1 MNFSSIKT
9 IAIKV
14 LLVLV
19 TLAILY
25 SVFWFFKIGQFEK
38 QINRFVGDNSS
49 NVSIGGFE
57 VSGFPFSQKV
67 TISNLRFSLPT
78 AALNHHQIIVSGLE
92 ISGGIFDSV
101 FDVNITGSVSVQ
113 DQKGGSFGLSFNSKP
128 QIKIAVLDGFLSS
141 FSYQDNGHKVV
152 DGAKNVIYSA
162 ASSSV
167 TVDSA
172 HSSDGKIT
180 FTISSNVKEVENF
193 GVLNIYKN
201 AFEGKLID
209 AIKTGQV
216 AIVDN
221 QVEPSLD
228 PNAVNVAPNV
238 EGASAP
244 AVAAPNAPTAVAAA
258 TDSAAVANKVNAAQ
272 MPEVKAAATKP
283 EIAAPAS
290 VKNAPQVAV
299 AAALPQKA
307 APLPANVAAA
317 KSEAAPAVA
326 MPLPIAANNKK
337 PEAEKAA
344 NQAAAAPA
352 AVKPTDVANEVVDN
366 NASTIVN
373 QALEAVATPSVKTSF
388 SLTAQYILSPGAS
401 NQLVPVNVA
410 QMQENNSQYSKS
422 LKITNFLITNSLYA
436 ISINGEINILPDDTM
451 PSGGISLRIEKFS
464 DAISYAIEA
473 INKISQKAFSDA
485 VNEAL
490 PIDAAAQSSTSP
502 EAGAAPSLAVE
513 NAQSVVQDFAN
524 DEAYHNFLNRIS
536 PNFADVVKQVA
547 AKNPVS
553 KEEVAQFD
561 IRREKNLEFLVNET
575 PMREILGKF

>member
-1 MNFSSIKT
+1 MNLASIKS

-14 LLVLV
+14 LLALV
-19 TLAILY
+19 TLVILY

-101 FDVNITGSVSVQ
+101 FDVNITGNVLVQ
-113 DQKGGSFGLSFNSKP
+113 DQKGGSFSLSFNSKP

-167 TVDSA
+167 TVDST
-172 HSSDGKIT
+172 HSSDGKII

-193 GVLNIYKN
+193 GILNIYKN

-228 PNAVNVAPNV
+228 PNAVAAPVAV
-238 EGASAP
+238 EGAPAAVAVPAP
-244 AVAAPNAPTAVAAA
+244 AIAPAPESAA
-258 TDSAAVANKVNAAQ
+258 TAAANKVNAAQ
-272 MPEVKAAATKP
+272 MPEVKAAPAKP
-283 EIAAPAS
+283 EIAAPTS
-290 VKNAPQVAV
+290 VKNAPQVAANTNDASV
-299 AAALPQKA
+299 QKA
-307 APLPANVAAA
+307 APLPANVAPA

-326 MPLPIAANNKK
+326 MPLPVAADNKK

-344 NQAAAAPA
+344 NQVAAPV
-352 AVKPTDVANEVVDN
+352 AVKPADAANEVVDN

-373 QALEAVATPSVKTSF
+373 QALEVVAAPSVKSSF

-410 QMQENNSQYSKS
+410 QMQENTSQYSKS
-422 LKITNFLITNSLYA
+422 LKITNFSITNSLYT
-436 ISINGEINILPDDTM
+436 ISINGEINMLPDDTM

-473 INKISQKAFSDA
+473 INKISHKAFSDA

-490 PIDAAAQSSTSP
+490 PINEAAQSSTSP
-502 EAGAAPSLAVE
+502 EAGATPSPAVE
-513 NAQSVVQDFAN
+513 NAQSMVQDFAN

-536 PNFADVVKQVA
+536 PNFADIVKQVA

>member
-1 MNFSSIKT
+1 MNLASIKS

-14 LLVLV
+14 LLALV
-19 TLAILY
+19 TLVILY

-101 FDVNITGSVSVQ
+101 FDVNITGNVLVQ
-113 DQKGGSFGLSFNSKP
+113 DQKGGSFSLSFNSKP

-167 TVDSA
+167 TVDST
-172 HSSDGKIT
+172 HSSDGKII

-193 GVLNIYKN
+193 GILNIYKN

-228 PNAVNVAPNV
+228 PNAVAAPVAV
-238 EGASAP
+238 EGAPAAVAVPAP
-244 AVAAPNAPTAVAAA
+244 AIAPAPESAA
-258 TDSAAVANKVNAAQ
+258 TAAANKVNAAQ
-272 MPEVKAAATKP
+272 MPEVKAAPAKP
-283 EIAAPAS
+283 EIAAPTS
-290 VKNAPQVAV
+290 VKNAPQVAANTNDASV
-299 AAALPQKA
+299 QKA
-307 APLPANVAAA
+307 APLPANVAPA

-326 MPLPIAANNKK
+326 MPLPVAADNKK
-337 PEAEKAA
+337 PEAEKTA
-344 NQAAAAPA
+344 NQVAAPV
-352 AVKPTDVANEVVDN
+352 AVKPADAANEVVDN

-373 QALEAVATPSVKTSF
+373 QALEVVAAPSVKSSF

-410 QMQENNSQYSKS
+410 QMQENTSQYSKS
-422 LKITNFLITNSLYA
+422 LKITNFSITNSLYT
-436 ISINGEINILPDDTM
+436 ISINGEINMLPDDTM

-473 INKISQKAFSDA
+473 INKISHKAFSDA

-490 PIDAAAQSSTSP
+490 PINEAAQSSTSP
-502 EAGAAPSLAVE
+502 EAGATPSPAVE
-513 NAQSVVQDFAN
+513 NAQSMVQDFAN

-536 PNFADVVKQVA
+536 PNFADIVKQVA

>member
-19 TLAILY
+19 TLVILY

-67 TISNLRFSLPT
+67 TINNLRFSLPT

-101 FDVNITGSVSVQ
+101 FDVNITGNVLVQ
-113 DQKGGSFGLSFNSKP
+113 DQKGGSFSLSFNGKP

-162 ASSSV
+162 ASSNV
-167 TVDSA
+167 TVDST
-172 HSSDGKIT
+172 HSSDGKII

-244 AVAAPNAPTAVAAA
+244 AVVAPAAA
-258 TDSAAVANKVNAAQ
+258 AVPANSAPVANKVNAAQ
-272 MPEVKAAATKP
+272 MPEVKAAAAKP

-299 AAALPQKA
+299 AAASPQKA
-307 APLPANVAAA
+307 AQMPANVAAA

-326 MPLPIAANNKK
+326 MPLPVASDNKK

-344 NQAAAAPA
+344 NQAVAPA
-352 AVKPTDVANEVVDN
+352 AVKPVDAANEAADN
-366 NASTIVN
+366 NASAIVN
-373 QALEAVATPSVKTSF
+373 QALEAVAAPSVKTSF

-422 LKITNFLITNSLYA
+422 LKITNFSITNSLYA

-502 EAGAAPSLAVE
+502 EAGAAPSPAVE
-513 NAQSVVQDFAN
+513 NAQSMVQDFAN